1 MMFHGLVDYD
11 ASSDEEQAQTSGS
24 DKFKDGKAMREDFSG
39 EEQYDSDLEKMDED
53 FFDDDAEIGS
63 SLPAKNT
70 GICYCY
76 SKGHIYLSCWSFFL
90 SIYGARVTPQVCA
103 GYRIE
108 VHTIIPYPKFYLGY
122 TRRRVHPNVKSKI

>member
-1 MMFHGLVDYD
+1 MMLHGLVDYD

-24 DKFKDGKAMREDFSG
+24 DKPRDGKAKEDFSG

-53 FFDDDAEIGS
+53 FFDADAEIGS
-63 SLPAKNT
+63 SLPTKNT

-76 SKGHIYLSCWSFFL
+76 SKGIFILLVIFL
-90 SIYGARVTPQVCA
+90 SIYGARVTLQACA

-108 VHTIIPYPKFYLGY
+108 VR
-122 TRRRVHPNVKSKI
+122 TRTRNFTFG

>member
-1 MMFHGLVDYD
+1 MMLHGLVDYD

-24 DKFKDGKAMREDFSG
+24 DKPRDGKAMREDFSG

-76 SKGHIYLSCWSFFL
+76 SKGHIYLGTSLLYDLISDKRPHC
-90 SIYGARVTPQVCA
+90 Q
-103 GYRIE
+103 
-108 VHTIIPYPKFYLGY
+108 
-122 TRRRVHPNVKSKI
+122 